1 MAQYAS
7 NVLFS
12 IDTALQ
18 LKNGVNVQALP
29 ASETELTYQA
39 STVQIVEAGAAG
51 CILKLPAKKT
61 GVAFVVCNTSG
72 SNSLPVNNQADAT
85 IFTLHANNAGSHGKS
100 TGIFWC
106 DGTNWKAQVFTSHT
120 ASD

>member
-18 LKNGVNVQALP
+18 LKNGLNIESLT
-29 ASETELTYQA
+29 SDTKDLTYKDSTFQVLEAHA
-39 STVQIVEAGAAG
+39 SGD
-51 CILKLPAKKT
+51 LKLPAPKSGT
-61 GVAFVVCNTSG
+61 FFFICNTSG
-72 SNSLPVNNQADAT
+72 SNALNVKLQSG
-85 IFTLHANNAGSHGKS
+85 TLVIGLAANNPSGAAS
-100 TGIFWC
+100 TCLCFT

-120 ASD
+120 V